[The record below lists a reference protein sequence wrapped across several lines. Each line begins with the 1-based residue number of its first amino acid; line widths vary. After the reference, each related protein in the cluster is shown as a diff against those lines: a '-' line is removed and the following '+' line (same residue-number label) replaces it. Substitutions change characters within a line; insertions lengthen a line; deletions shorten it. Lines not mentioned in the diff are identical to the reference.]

1 MQFNTRVSSATYDSE
16 TRFWTIETETG
27 ERATARFLL
36 QATGVLSEP
45 YTPDFKNVG
54 KFKGPTWHT
63 SDWPREPVDLSNKRV
78 GVIGTGATA
87 VQMITEIAK
96 DIGELTVFQR
106 TPNYC
111 KPLHNSAITQE
122 EQVEIRQN
130 YDEIFK
136 RCENTFGG
144 FLHGSDERSAFDVND
159 EEREKIYEGLWGDKG
174 FAFWLGGFHDIFT
187 DEKANETAGE
197 FARKKIRERV
207 NDPEVTDLLAP
218 TDHLFG
224 TKRQPMESGYYE
236 AYNRPNVHLVDLK
249 TCPIESFTE
258 SGIKTKDQEYEFDI
272 VIFATGFDAVTGA
285 LNRIRI
291 EGEGGK
297 LLKDKWDEM
306 PAAYLG
312 MMSAGFP
319 NMFISSGPHN
329 QASFCNIPRC
339 LEHNVEWITECMRYM
354 NEHGY
359 SRILRCKTQKTR
371 GQSMCSSPRTDCYSP
386 KPTTGSWDRTF
397 RVRNAFS

>member
-1 MQFNTRVSSATYDSE
+1 MQFNTRVSLATYHSE
-16 TRFWTIETETG
+16 MRFWTIETETG

-54 KFKGPTWHT
+54 KFKGPTRHT

-111 KPLHNSAITQE
+111 KPLHNSAIMQE

-136 RCENTFGG
+136 RCENTFGS
-144 FLHGSDERSAFDVND
+144 FFHGSDERSAFDVND
-159 EEREKIYEGLWGDKG
+159 EERENIYEGLWGDKG

-187 DEKANETAGE
+187 DEKTNETAGE

-207 NDPEVTDLLAP
+207 NDPKVADLLAP
-218 TDHLFG
+218 TD
-224 TKRQPMESGYYE
+224 
-236 AYNRPNVHLVDLK
+236 
-249 TCPIESFTE
+249 
-258 SGIKTKDQEYEFDI
+258 
-272 VIFATGFDAVTGA
+272 
-285 LNRIRI
+285 
-291 EGEGGK
+291 GK
-297 LLKDKWDEM
+297 WLLRS
-306 PAAYLG
+306 L
-312 MMSAGFP
+312 
-319 NMFISSGPHN
+319 
-329 QASFCNIPRC
+329 
-339 LEHNVEWITECMRYM
+339 
-354 NEHGY
+354 
-359 SRILRCKTQKTR
+359 
-371 GQSMCSSPRTDCYSP
+371 
-386 KPTTGSWDRTF
+386 
-397 RVRNAFS
+397 